1 MVHHVSLHENTVL
14 DDAVRQSRE
23 LESLGIQEKQDRTL
37 TAKDKAIL
45 QDFHDNYCV
54 EDGRRV
60 VSLPRKKDVRF
71 TSNLPTAERRFQ
83 TPEKRLKED
92 EDFHSIYHRHM

>member
-1 MVHHVSLHENTVL
+1 L
-14 DDAVRQSRE
+14 RQSRK

-45 QDFHDNYCV
+45 QDFHDNYRV
-54 EDGRRV
+54 EDGRSV
-60 VSLPRKKDVRF
+60 VSFPRKKDVRF

-83 TPEKRLKED
+83 APEKRLKED
-92 EDFHSIYHRHM
+92 EDFHSSTTDTC